1 MKLRTLALV
10 VLVVGSVPAA
20 TALTPSAT
28 DSTALTDSTVSA
40 AQDDANET
48 TATDSDAGSD
58 SSSAS
63 ESSDSDS
70 TSTDYTK
77 LYVESDYDYP
87 ELKPGESTTF
97 NVTVANREDSEVELD
112 PHVYVPPVGE
122 NLLEKSWVSIE
133 GDSTVAPGGETKFTV
148 TVSVPESAEMGHYS
162 GQVAFTNET
171 VTYPGRPARPVHAA
185 GVNVRVWKQPTV
197 DIVSG
202 TYLRGQVEAGDTTT
216 KQIVIEN
223 KGDQAVPL
231 SPQFQSERN
240 RYGSSS
246 SQVDP
251 AWVDIDAP
259 SRIGAGET
267 ATVTVTF
274 SPPEDADSNRYR
286 GELDLGLK
294 DPNRDDDNNYWQ
306 RVSMNFD
313 VWNQP
318 DEPFETSFDVSE
330 DAQNVTLTLSPRS
343 GYGTSGDSD
352 PANFD
357 VTFVKPDGTTVDAE
371 RVRVSDSGYVD
382 LSESNNPNTQ
392 KQGEYSYRSGG
403 QQFVY
408 RIDDPEA
415 GSWDLQVMPED
426 VIGFSYEI
434 TRNETAE

>member
-1 MKLRTLALV
+1 MKLRTLALI

-40 AQDDANET
+40 AQDANET
-48 TATDSDAGSD
+48 TETASDAGSD
-58 SSSAS
+58 GSSAS
-63 ESSDSDS
+63 DSDDS
-70 TSTDYTK
+70 DEQSTDYTK

-97 NVTVANREDSEVELD
+97 NVTVANREDAEVELD

-133 GDSTVAPGGETKFTV
+133 GDSTVAAGGETTFTV
-148 TVSVPESAEMGHYS
+148 TVSVPKDAQMGHYS
-162 GQVAFTNET
+162 GQIAFTNET

-185 GVNVRVWKQPTV
+185 GISVEVWKKPTV
-197 DIVSG
+197 EIVSN
-202 TYLRGQVEAGDTTT
+202 TYLRGQVEAGDTAT

-223 KGDQAVPL
+223 NGDETVPL
-231 SPQFQSERN
+231 SPQYKTERD
-240 RYGSSS
+240 RYHGSSS
-246 SQVDP
+246 SKIDP
-251 AWVDIDAP
+251 SWVDIDAP
-259 SRIGAGET
+259 SSIGAGET

-274 SPPEDADSNRYR
+274 SPPEDAESNRYR

-294 DPNRDDDNNYWQ
+294 DPHRDDDNNYWQ

-330 DAQNVTLTLSPRS
+330 DAQNITLTLSPRS
-343 GYGTSGDSD
+343 GYGTSSDSE
-352 PANFD
+352 PASFD
-357 VTFVKPDGTTVDAE
+357 VTFVKPDGTAVDAE

-382 LSESNNPNTQ
+382 LSESNDPNAQ
-392 KQGEYSYRSGG
+392 QQGEYSFRSGG

-415 GSWDLQVMPED
+415 GSWDLRVMPEN